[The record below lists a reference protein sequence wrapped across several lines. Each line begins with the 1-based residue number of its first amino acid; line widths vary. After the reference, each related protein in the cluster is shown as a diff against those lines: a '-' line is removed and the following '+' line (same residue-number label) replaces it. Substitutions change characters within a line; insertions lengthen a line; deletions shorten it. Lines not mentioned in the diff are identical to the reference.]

1 MPLTPPD
8 TFDLCRVAVRAAADK
23 KADRPVILDVGRLL
37 GIVDAFVICSAGN
50 DRQVRTIADEVERM
64 VKEEGCTSPLRVE
77 GKNEATWILLD
88 YGDLIVHVFLDEW
101 RAYYDLERLWKDAPR
116 VEWDEQLAVGDA
128 LPAALS

>member
-8 TFDLCRVAVRAAADK
+8 TFDLCRVAARAAAGK

-64 VKEEGCTSPLRVE
+64 VKEEGGTSPLRVE

-101 RAYYDLERLWKDAPR
+101 RAYYDLERLWKDAPQ

-128 LPAALS
+128 LPATLS